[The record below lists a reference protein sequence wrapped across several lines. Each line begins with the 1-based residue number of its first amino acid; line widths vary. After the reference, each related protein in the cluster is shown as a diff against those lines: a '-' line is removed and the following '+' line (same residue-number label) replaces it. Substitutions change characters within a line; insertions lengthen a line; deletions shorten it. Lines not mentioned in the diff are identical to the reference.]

1 MFRTISQFTDR
12 YRTPL
17 LIGWIAV
24 AIIITVLAPNFDDV
38 ATNDQSD
45 FLPEDAPSIAGQALV
60 EEHFPQQIQ
69 EGNITIVFDAGDG
82 EKITSPE
89 NMDFV
94 GDVSSWLVSDKG
106 PQGIRSVQSP
116 TLFPEAASAFISPD
130 EQLSIVTLSLS
141 ITDDAKIVTLI
152 EDIDE
157 RLDEGS
163 NGISTYQTGQSAIFA
178 DYNETITETVDRT
191 LFVTLALVI
200 VILLVIYR
208 SPVSPFVPL
217 SVVTIAYLIARGIVA
232 TLGDAGVFT
241 VSGTAGMLLIVV
253 MYGSGTDFCLFL
265 INRFREEMSK
275 RDDSHQAVRN
285 TVRHVGES
293 ITSSA
298 GTTTTGFLAMATAQ
312 LGLFNT
318 TGPTLAIGIV
328 VGLLAGLTLT
338 PSMLG
343 LLGQRAFWPGKATQR
358 ETGAFYKRTSQMVS
372 SRPLL
377 TIGIIV
383 LVMAPFAIYG
393 SGQTA
398 SYDTLTDLP
407 EDLAS
412 VEGFRLLE
420 EHIGAGNL
428 QPLTVVSELD
438 GDNLL
443 ANTESLTAELQA
455 IDGVAAVRSATQPL
469 GIEHTPT
476 VNATRVDH
484 QLAALSSITAPSDE
498 SVEPTAEQ
506 AAMMESLLSD
516 LPSYLT
522 LIVDRI
528 PEIAE
533 TSAYNNTLAVLDDM
547 SETGELSP
555 DLSVSLF
562 ALSEAAPANHIP
574 FTDLPSGVY
583 NVLGGDNVAGLM
595 ASFLDVEG
603 NAARFEIVLSHSP
616 YGVTAMDTVVDIRET
631 LNDVAGDDAV
641 IGSTAIQADIR
652 DLLAEDM
659 RLTIL
664 LVLVGIFI
672 VLTLMLRSLVAPTYL
687 IGTILLSYGTT
698 LGITRLASGVF
709 WGNDEITWWVPFFVF
724 VFLVA
729 LGIDYSIFLFGRIKE
744 EVNKHGIQD
753 GIHSAV
759 EATGSIITSA
769 GIIVA
774 GTFGALMT
782 GEILGLAQIGF
793 AVSVGILIDTF
804 VVRTILDPALATFF
818 GRWTWWPG
826 QVEIQPQTD
835 DDTPSTSPLPKPSSP
850 LSSGA
855 D

>member
-1 MFRTISQFTDR
+1 MFQAISRFTDR

-17 LIGWIAV
+17 LIGWIAIAV
-24 AIIITVLAPNFDDV
+24 IVTIVAPNFDDV

-45 FLPEDAPSIAGQALV
+45 FLPNDAPSIVGQDLV

-69 EGNITIVFDAGDG
+69 EGNITLVFDSGEGEVITNPDNMSFVDEISTWLTSEDG
-82 EKITSPE
+82 PE
-89 NMDFV
+89 
-94 GDVSSWLVSDKG
+94 
-106 PQGIRSVQSP
+106 GIQSVQSA
-116 TLFPEAASAFISPD
+116 TLLPEAASAFISPD
-130 EQLSIVTLSLS
+130 EQLTIVTLSLS
-141 ITDDAKIVTLI
+141 ISEDAQIVELI
-152 EDIDE
+152 DNIGEQLNE
-157 RLDEGS
+157 AP
-163 NGISTYQTGQSAIFA
+163 NGIETYQTGQSAIFA

-200 VILLVIYR
+200 VILLAIYR

-232 TLGDAGVFT
+232 SLGNAGVFT

-265 INRFREEMSK
+265 INRFREEMAK
-275 RDDSHQAVRN
+275 RDDPHNAVRN

-343 LLGQRAFWPGKATQR
+343 LLGQRAFWPNKATKR
-358 ETGAFYKRTSQMVS
+358 ETSAFYKRTSQLVS

-383 LVMAPFAIYG
+383 LIMAPFAYYG

-398 SYDTLTDLP
+398 TYDTLTDLP
-407 EDLAS
+407 EDIES

-428 QPLTVVSELD
+428 QPLTVVSEIED
-438 GDNLL
+438 GDFFAQVETLTASLQDIDGVAVVRSASQPLGSDHTSTVGATRIDHQLTALAGITTPNEEAAMMDNLL
-443 ANTESLTAELQA
+443 A
-455 IDGVAAVRSATQPL
+455 
-469 GIEHTPT
+469 
-476 VNATRVDH
+476 
-484 QLAALSSITAPSDE
+484 
-498 SVEPTAEQ
+498 
-506 AAMMESLLSD
+506 D
-516 LPSYLT
+516 LPAYLT
-522 LIVDRI
+522 LVGEQN
-528 PEIAE
+528 PELTETDAYIDALATSTNDAE
-533 TSAYNNTLAVLDDM
+533 S
-547 SETGELSP
+547 GELSP
-555 DLSVSLF
+555 ELSASLF
-562 ALSEAAPANHIP
+562 ALSDVVPVSHLTFNE
-574 FTDLPSGVY
+574 LPSGVY
-583 NVLGGDNVAGLM
+583 NVLGGDSVAGLLS
-595 ASFLDVEG
+595 SFLNVEN
-603 NAARFEIVLSHSP
+603 NAARFEVVLNQSP
-616 YGVTAMDTVVDIRET
+616 YGVGAMDTVLDIRDT
-631 LNDVAGDDAV
+631 LKTVSGDDAV

-652 DLLAEDM
+652 DTLAEDM

-664 LVLVGIFI
+664 LVLIGIFI

-698 LGITRLASGVF
+698 LGITRLASNAF
-709 WGNDEITWWVPFFVF
+709 WGTDEITWWVPFFVF

-744 EVNKHGIQD
+744 EVNQHGIHD

-782 GEILGLAQIGF
+782 GEIRGLAQIGF

-826 QVEIQPQTD
+826 RVEVQAKKDEAI
-835 DDTPSTSPLPKPSSP
+835 STSPMPTPSSP